1 MGMRFSLVSVLL
13 FMVLT
18 ISAQE
23 KKYEATCLAFYN
35 FENLFDTE
43 DDPTIYDEEFMPKG
57 KKLWS
62 KELYNKKLTN
72 MAKVVAML
80 GTNVTPDGPA
90 ILGVCEVENKKVLDD
105 FVLQSAV
112 ADRNYQVVHH
122 DSPDKRGID
131 VALLYQKKYFKY
143 LSQKAYPLG
152 VVKSNGDTLFSRDVL
167 LVNGLLN
174 GEPTH
179 IMVNHWPSRS
189 GGENKAAAYRIRAA
203 QVCKAISDSLY
214 TDNPEAN
221 IIVMGDL
228 NDDPTS
234 PSIKKHL
241 QAKGKVD
248 KTSKGGLYNPL
259 CDFYKKGN
267 GTTAYRDSWGVFDQ
281 IIISQSLLEKTD
293 GQMLYYK
300 AEIFKQPWMIQT
312 KGKYKGYPKR
322 TFSGDVYNDG
332 YSDPLPV
339 LVYLVKEVKG

>member
-1 MGMRFSLVSVLL
+1 MRIPLL
-13 FMVLT
+13 FLFLYITLT
-18 ISAQE
+18 SFAQE
-23 KKYEATCLAFYN
+23 KKYEATCIGFYN

-43 DDPTIYDEEFMPKG
+43 DDPDIYDEEFTPKG

-62 KELYNKKLTN
+62 EEVYQAKLAN

-90 ILGVCEVENKKVLDD
+90 ILGVCEVENKRVLDD
-105 FVLQSAV
+105 FVMQKEI

-131 VALLYQKKYFKY
+131 VALIYQEKYFKV
-143 LSQKAYPLG
+143 LNVKPHALG
-152 VVKSNGDTLFSRDVL
+152 VIKSNGDTLFSRDIL
-167 LVNGLLN
+167 LVSGLLN

-179 IMVNHWPSRS
+179 VMVNHWPSRS

-203 QVCKAISDSLY
+203 QICKTISDSLF
-214 TDNPEAN
+214 TDNPQAN
-221 IIVMGDL
+221 ILIIGDL
-228 NDDPTS
+228 NDDPDS

-241 QAKGKVD
+241 AAKGKAD
-248 KTSKGGLYNPL
+248 KTPQGGLFNPL
-259 CDFYKKGN
+259 CSFYKKGN

-281 IIISQSLLEKTD
+281 IIISHSLLNKTD
-293 GQMLYYK
+293 GQMQFYK
-300 AEIFKQPWMIQT
+300 AEIFKQPWMIQA

-322 TFSGDVYNDG
+322 TFSGDVYSG
-332 YSDPLPV
+332 GFSDHLPV